1 MNRRRMVL
9 VVLLL
14 FTAMPPSL
22 LAARRDPLNELEI
35 DQLREAAQD
44 PPKRLRLMLKFT
56 RDRMTLIDAHRNSP
70 ANAEGYGRRM
80 HDLIEDFSTLA
91 SELEVNVETY
101 AQRGV
106 DVRKPLREVLRS
118 WNEFQEKL
126 KSLKEQSGSDPAMVK
141 AFGDYK
147 FILEDALD
155 AVNGGLE
162 TTIEAIS
169 IQELAHKNKKK

>member
-1 MNRRRMVL
+1 MIPRRLL

-14 FTAMPPSL
+14 FGLMPASL

-35 DQLREAAQD
+35 EQLREAAQD

-56 RDRMTLIDAHRNSP
+56 RDRMTLVDAHRNSP
-70 ANAEGYGRRM
+70 ATAENYGRQM

-106 DVRKPLREVLRS
+106 DVRKPLREILRS

-126 KSLKEQSGSDPAMVK
+126 KSLKEDSQKDPALAK
-141 AFGDYK
+141 SFEEYK

-155 AVNGGLE
+155 AVGGGLE
-162 TTIEAIS
+162 TTVEAIS
-169 IQELAHKNKKK
+169 IQDLAHKNKKK

>member
-1 MNRRRMVL
+1 VNTRRL
-9 VVLLL
+9 LAAVLLL
-14 FTAMPPSL
+14 T
-22 LAARRDPLNELEI
+22 LAPAAWPAGRRDPLNELEI
-35 DQLREAAQD
+35 EQLREAAQD

-56 RDRMTLIDAHRNSP
+56 RDRMALVDAHRNTP
-70 ANAEGYGRRM
+70 ATAEDYGRRM
-80 HDLIEDFSTLA
+80 HDLLEDFDTLA
-91 SELEVNVETY
+91 GELEINVETY

-106 DVRKPLREVLRS
+106 DVRKPLREILRS

-126 KSLKEQSGSDPAMVK
+126 KSLKEVSEKDPALAK
-141 AFGDYK
+141 ASGDYK

-155 AVNGGLE
+155 AVSGGLE

>member
-1 MNRRRMVL
+1 RL
-9 VVLLL
+9 LAVLLL
-14 FTAMPPSL
+14 FASIPVGL
-22 LAARRDPLNELEI
+22 QAARRDPLNELEVE
-35 DQLREAAQD
+35 QLREAAQD

-56 RDRMTLIDAHRNSP
+56 RDRMALVDAHRNSP
-70 ANAEGYGRRM
+70 ATAENYGRQM

-91 SELEVNVETY
+91 SELDVNVETY

-126 KSLKEQSGSDPAMVK
+126 KSLKDQSEKDPALAK

-155 AVNGGLE
+155 AVSGGLE
-162 TTIEAIS
+162 TTVEAIS
-169 IQELAHKNKKK
+169 IQELAHKNRKK

>member
-1 MNRRRMVL
+1 VRPRRVL

-14 FTAMPPSL
+14 FACLPAGL
-22 LAARRDPLNELEI
+22 HAARRDPLNELEI
-35 DQLREAAQD
+35 EQLREAAQD

-56 RDRMTLIDAHRNSP
+56 RDRMTLVDAHRNSP
-70 ANAEGYGRRM
+70 ASSADYGRRM

-91 SELEVNVETY
+91 GELEINVETY

-106 DVRKPLREVLRS
+106 DVRKPLREILRS

-126 KSLKEQSGSDPAMVK
+126 KSLKEQSTGDPAMAK

-155 AVNGGLE
+155 AVGGGLE

-169 IQELAHKNKKK
+169 IQELAHKNRKK